1 MALQNFDYDMDII
14 AKLDDEP
21 NDVGGMSAADLKAK
35 FDEGGKAIQDFI
47 NNVLLPALINGHT
60 IEDSSGTK
68 LDNRPVIRFL
78 NSRLSVAEDAIIIDP
93 ANGKDGADGE
103 DGKSAYESAKEGGY
117 TGTEEEFN
125 ADLAT
130 VGEKAEVSK
139 VVDITMA
146 AASWSELDI
155 GYKQTVVV
163 TGGNANTLVSLQLT
177 PVQVKALQEA
187 GVTALMV
194 NNDGGT
200 FEAYAIGEKP
210 TADMTVQAKLEEV
223 VR

>member
-93 ANGKDGADGE
+93 ANGKDGADGT
-103 DGKSAYESAKEGGY
+103 DGKSAYESAKDGGY

-163 TGGNANTLVSLQLT
+163 TGGNANTLVALEPT
-177 PVQVKALQEA
+177 PVQIVALQND

>member
-93 ANGKDGADGE
+93 ANGKDGADGT
-103 DGKSAYESAKEGGY
+103 DGKSAYESAKDGGY

-163 TGGNANTLVSLQLT
+163 TGGNANTLVSLEPT
-177 PVQVKALQEA
+177 PVQIVALQND

>member
-93 ANGKDGADGE
+93 ANGKDGTDGE
-103 DGKSAYESAKEGGY
+103 DGKSAYESAKDGGY
-117 TGTEEEFN
+117 TGTEQEFN

-146 AASWSELDI
+146 VDSWSELDI

-163 TGGNANTLVSLQLT
+163 TGGNANTLVALEPT
-177 PVQVKALQEA
+177 PVQIVALQEA

-223 VR
+223 AR

>member
-35 FDEGGKAIQDFI
+35 FDEGGKAIQAFI

-93 ANGKDGADGE
+93 ANGKDGADGT
-103 DGKSAYESAKEGGY
+103 DGKSAYESAKDGGY
-117 TGTEEEFN
+117 TGTEAEFN
-125 ADLAT
+125 KDLAT

-163 TGGNANTLVSLQLT
+163 TGGNANTLVALEPT
-177 PVQVKALQEA
+177 PVQLLALHDA

-200 FEAYAIGEKP
+200 FEAYAIGGKP

>member
-93 ANGKDGADGE
+93 ANGKDGTDGE
-103 DGKSAYESAKEGGY
+103 DGKSAYESAKDGGY
-117 TGTEEEFN
+117 TGTEQEFN
-125 ADLAT
+125 KDLAT

-139 VVDITMA
+139 VVDVTMA

-163 TGGNANTLVSLQLT
+163 TGGNANTLVALEPT
-177 PVQVKALQEA
+177 PVQIVALQND